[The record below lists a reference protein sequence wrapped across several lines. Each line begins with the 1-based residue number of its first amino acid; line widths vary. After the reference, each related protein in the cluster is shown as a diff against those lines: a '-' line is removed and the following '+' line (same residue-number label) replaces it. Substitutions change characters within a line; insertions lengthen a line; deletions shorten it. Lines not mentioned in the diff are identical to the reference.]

1 MVEATGELGSHSYLK
16 VPIAKIGKWAHPQ
29 YGSVE
34 FTDTDFN
41 AAIANFKAGA
51 LGFEPHLS
59 FGHLD
64 EEPASTDS
72 ARKRG
77 DLKYLMREGEGNS
90 ELNGYFAVPPNTA
103 QVVSE
108 KGYEYASGEFIR
120 DLMDKN
126 TGTKRGM
133 AISRVAL
140 TNTPYLPWGEEGKI
154 QLLSQTGGNTPQDMI
169 TSVIK
174 LSTGAGMTQGITTEQ
189 APPTVPAVT
198 IPTELNPP
206 VPVLATTV
214 TTPAV
219 SNTAPALD
227 IEALTASILARVNA
241 EQEAKAKAEREA
253 MEAASKAHAAELEE
267 KLTALNA
274 QLEQVKS
281 EASLYS
287 NHTAIANQQAEK
299 QMLLSMGASAVQVEK
314 YAAIME
320 AVDGKSQVVKL
331 SQGGVVN
338 DSPLRESI
346 RELLLS
352 AFQQQPVMTT
362 QLGYPSAPSEQED
375 GVFGAIRTQI
385 EQNKQAAAN
394 RVKI

>member
-1 MVEATGELGSHSYLK
+1 MVEAKGELGSHSYLK

-41 AAIANFKAGA
+41 AAISNFKAGA

-126 TGTKRGM
+126 TGAKRGM

-174 LSTGAGMTQGITTEQ
+174 LSMTGESMTQGITEQ
-189 APPTVPAVT
+189 APPIVPV
-198 IPTELNPP
+198 PTELNPP
-206 VPVLATTV
+206 TPVTVPIV
-214 TTPAV
+214 TTTSAV
-219 SNTAPALD
+219 SNTPPALD

-253 MEAASKAHAAELEE
+253 MEAASKAHAAELEQ
-267 KLTALNA
+267 KLTALNEEMA
-274 QLEQVKS
+274 RVKS

-299 QMLLSMGASAVQVEK
+299 QMLMSMGASAVQVEK

-320 AVDGKSQVVKL
+320 AVDGKFQVVKL
-331 SQGGVVN
+331 SQGGEVKE
-338 DSPLRESI
+338 SPLRESI

-362 QLGYPSAPSEQED
+362 QLGFPGAPSEQED
-375 GVFGAIRTQI
+375 GVFGAIRKTI
-385 EQNKQAAAN
+385 EDNKQAAAN

>member
-1 MVEATGELGSHSYLK
+1 MVEATGELVSHNLLR
-16 VPIAKIGKWAHPQ
+16 VPIAKIGKWVHPQ

-34 FTDTDFN
+34 FTDEDFN
-41 AAIANFKAGA
+41 AAISNFKAGA

-77 DLKYLMREGEGNS
+77 DLKYLIKEGEG

-108 KGYEYASGEFIR
+108 KEYEYSSGEFIR

-126 TGTKRGM
+126 SGSKRGM
-133 AISRVAL
+133 AVTRVAL
-140 TNTPYLPWGEEGKI
+140 TNTPFIPWGESGKV
-154 QLLSQTGGNTPQDMI
+154 QLLSQTGGNTAQDMI

-174 LSTGAGMTQGITTEQ
+174 LSTGAGMTQGITEQ
-189 APPTVPAVT
+189 APPTVPTVPV
-198 IPTELNPP
+198 PTELTPP
-206 VPVLATTV
+206 VPVA
-214 TTPAV
+214 TTPAAAV
-219 SNTAPALD
+219 TNTPPALD

-253 MEAASKAHAAELEE
+253 MEAASKAHAEELQQ
-267 KLTALNA
+267 KLTALHEEMA
-274 QLEQVKS
+274 KVKS

-287 NHTAIANQQAEK
+287 NHAAMASQQQEK

-331 SQGGVVN
+331 SQGGAVT
-338 DSPLRESI
+338 DSPLKDSI

-352 AFQQQPVMTT
+352 AFQQQPVMTA
-362 QLGYPSAPSEQED
+362 QLGFPGAPSEQED

>member
-41 AAIANFKAGA
+41 AAISNFKAGA

-64 EEPASTDS
+64 EEPGSTDS

-77 DLKYLMREGEGNS
+77 DLKYLMREGEGDS

-108 KGYEYASGEFIR
+108 RGYEYASGEFIR

-126 TGTKRGM
+126 TGAKRGM

-140 TNTPYLPWGEEGKI
+140 TNTPYLPWGEEGKV

-174 LSTGAGMTQGITTEQ
+174 LSTGAGMTQSITEQ

-198 IPTELNPP
+198 VPTELNPP
-206 VPVLATTV
+206 APVTASTATAPATN
-214 TTPAV
+214 TP
-219 SNTAPALD
+219 PALD

-241 EQEAKAKAEREA
+241 EQEAKAKADRDA
-253 MEAASKAHAAELEE
+253 VEAASKAHAAELEQ
-267 KLTALNA
+267 KLTALTEEMA
-274 QLEQVKS
+274 KVKS
-281 EASLYS
+281 EASQFSTYAS
-287 NHTAIANQQAEK
+287 KANEQAEK
-299 QMLLSMGASAVQVEK
+299 QMLMSMGASAVQVEK

-331 SQGGVVN
+331 SQGGEVK
-338 DSPLRESI
+338 DSPLKESI

-352 AFQQQPVMTT
+352 AFQQQPVMTA
-362 QLGYPSAPSEQED
+362 QLGFPGAPTEQED
-375 GVFGAIRTQI
+375 GVFGAIQRTI
-385 EQNKQAAAN
+385 AENKQAAAN